1 MKHLL
6 EYLNDYYYNNLVI
19 NEVCNLIAE
28 EEIVNESFKSSIV
41 QKLAQAIYNA
51 EKSSNKSKIEQAKN
65 DDERYG
71 TDYGKHDPHI
81 VSFASI
87 FGPKAING
95 KYSLVNKGIQGLK
108 WSEITDDD
116 FKEYAPDDKELIKLV
131 KKTYGKKNANAD
143 FIVMKGDE
151 IINFIKAYG
160 ADEKSDGMFYFKSDT
175 LKKYK
180 SNGVEHKYTV
190 NGGVKELT
198 KPYYSYQ
205 HRALKVNEVIDELQA
220 LSEIEGVKVYA
231 LEITDDMIKQYQE
244 LYNDRK
250 KSQEGVI
257 NYDKKSLEM
266 LRKQQVARYKALAQE
281 IRAKKLQNDPNIL
294 FNEITETNK
303 QVIELY
309 KKVMSSTDNLD
320 KYFDLGRLMDYVS
333 GAYESFYRSMK
344 SERQSERQKERYKA
358 KAAER
363 GEEFND
369 EQYDKLNFAKSRANS
384 EINDAKKYIDN
395 VKKMIKEIEDQL

>member
-6 EYLNDYYYNNLVI
+6 EYLNDYYYDSLVI

-28 EEIVNESFKSSIV
+28 EEMVNESFKSSIV

-51 EKSSNKSKIEQAKN
+51 EKSSNKKKIEQAKN

-71 TDYGKHDPHI
+71 TDFGKHDPRI

-87 FGPKAING
+87 FGPKTING
-95 KYSLVNKGIQGLK
+95 KYGSVKKGIQGLK

-143 FIVMKGDE
+143 FIIMKGDE

-160 ADEKSDGMFYFKSDT
+160 ADEKSDGMFYFKSDS
-175 LKKYK
+175 LKKYL
-180 SNGVEHKYTV
+180 NGSEYTV
-190 NGGVKELT
+190 PGGVKELT

-205 HRALKVNEVIDELQA
+205 HRTLKVNEVIDTLKA

-244 LYNDRK
+244 LANDRK

-266 LRKQQVARYKALAQE
+266 LRKQQVARYKALAEE
-281 IRAKKLQNDPNIL
+281 IRAKKLQNDPNVL
-294 FNEITETNK
+294 FNEIAETNK

-333 GAYESFYRSMK
+333 RAYESFYRSMK
-344 SERQSERQKERYKA
+344 SERQSERAKERYKA

-369 EQYDKLNFAKSRANS
+369 EEYDKLDFDKSNAKS
-384 EINDAKKYIDN
+384 EINDAKKYVDN

>member
-309 KKVMSSTDNLD
+309 KKVMSSTDNLG

-369 EQYDKLNFAKSRANS
+369 EQYDKLNFAKSRAKS

>member
-6 EYLNDYYYNNLVI
+6 EYLNDYYYDSLVI

-71 TDYGKHDPHI
+71 TDYGKHDPRI

-95 KYSLVNKGIQGLK
+95 KYSLVKKCIQGLK

-143 FIVMKGDE
+143 FIIMKGDE

-198 KPYYSYQ
+198 KPYYSYK
-205 HRALKVNEVIDELQA
+205 HRTLKVNEVIDELKA

-244 LYNDRK
+244 LANDRK

-266 LRKQQVARYKALAQE
+266 LRKQQVARYKALAEE
-281 IRAKKLQNDPNIL
+281 IRAKKLQNDPNVL

-333 GAYESFYRSMK
+333 RAYESFYRSMK

-363 GEEFND
+363 GKEFND
-369 EQYDKLNFAKSRANS
+369 EEYDKLDFDKSNAKS

>member
-6 EYLNDYYYNNLVI
+6 EYLNDYYYDSLVI

-71 TDYGKHDPHI
+71 TDYGKHDPRI

-95 KYSLVNKGIQGLK
+95 KYSLVKKCIQGLK

-143 FIVMKGDE
+143 FIIMKGDE

-198 KPYYSYQ
+198 KPYYSYK
-205 HRALKVNEVIDELQA
+205 HRTLKVNEVIDELKA

-244 LYNDRK
+244 LTNDRK

-266 LRKQQVARYKALAQE
+266 LRKQQVARYKALAEE
-281 IRAKKLQNDPNIL
+281 IRAKKLQNDPNVL
-294 FNEITETNK
+294 FNEIAETNK

-333 GAYESFYRSMK
+333 RAYESFYRSMK
-344 SERQSERQKERYKA
+344 SERQSERAKERYKA

-363 GEEFND
+363 GKEFND
-369 EQYDKLNFAKSRANS
+369 EEYDKLDFDKSHAKS

>member
-6 EYLNDYYYNNLVI
+6 EYLNDYYYDSLVI

-28 EEIVNESFKSSIV
+28 DEMVNESFKSSIV

-198 KPYYSYQ
+198 KPYYSYK
-205 HRALKVNEVIDELQA
+205 HRTLKVNEVIDELKA

-231 LEITDDMIKQYQE
+231 LEITDDMIKQYQS
-244 LYNDRK
+244 LITDRK

-333 GAYESFYRSMK
+333 RAYESFYRSMK

-369 EQYDKLNFAKSRANS
+369 EQYDKLDFDKSRAKS

>member
-6 EYLNDYYYNNLVI
+6 EYLNDYYYDSLVI

-51 EKSSNKSKIEQAKN
+51 EKTSNKKKVEQAKKN
-65 DDERYG
+65 DEVLG
-71 TDYGKHDPHI
+71 TEYGKHDPHI
-81 VSFASI
+81 VSFTSI
-87 FGPKAING
+87 FGPKTVNG
-95 KYSLVNKGIQGLK
+95 RYGSTKGIQGLK

-116 FKEYAPDDKELIKLV
+116 FIEYAPNDKELIKLI

-143 FIVMKGDE
+143 FIVMKDGE

-160 ADEKSDGMFYFKSDT
+160 ADEKSDGMFYFKSDA
-175 LKKYK
+175 LKKY
-180 SNGVEHKYTV
+180 SNGSEYTLP
-190 NGGVKELT
+190 GGVKEVT

-205 HRALKVNEVIDELQA
+205 HRPLKVAEVVNALKEL
-220 LSEIEGVKVYA
+220 SSIEGVKVYA
-231 LEITDDMIKQYQE
+231 LEITDDMIKQYQS
-244 LYNDRK
+244 LITDRK

-281 IRAKKLQNDPNIL
+281 IRAKKLQNDPNVL
-294 FNEITETNK
+294 FNEIAETNK

-333 GAYESFYRSMK
+333 RAYESFYRSMK
-344 SERQSERQKERYKA
+344 SERQSERSKERYKA

-369 EQYDKLNFAKSRANS
+369 EEYDKFDFDKSNAKS

>member
-6 EYLNDYYYNNLVI
+6 EYLNDYHYNNLII

-51 EKSSNKSKIEQAKN
+51 EKSSNLSKIEQAKN

-95 KYSLVNKGIQGLK
+95 KYSLVKKCIQGLK

-143 FIVMKGDE
+143 FIIMKGDE

-180 SNGVEHKYTV
+180 SAGVEHKYTV

-198 KPYYSYQ
+198 KPYYSYK
-205 HRALKVNEVIDELQA
+205 HRTLKVNEVIDELKA

-244 LYNDRK
+244 LANDRK

-266 LRKQQVARYKALAQE
+266 LRKQQVARYKALAEE

-333 GAYESFYRSMK
+333 RAYESFYRSMK
-344 SERQSERQKERYKA
+344 SERQSERAKERYKV
-358 KAAER
+358 KAAEG

-369 EQYDKLNFAKSRANS
+369 EEYDKFDFDKSSAKS

>member
-28 EEIVNESFKSSIV
+28 EEMVNESFKSSIV

-71 TDYGKHDPHI
+71 TYYGKHDPHI

-87 FGPKAING
+87 FGPKTING
-95 KYSLVNKGIQGLK
+95 KYSLVKKDIQGIK

-198 KPYYSYQ
+198 KPYYSYK
-205 HRALKVNEVIDELQA
+205 HRTLKVNEVINELQA

-244 LYNDRK
+244 LTNDRK

-266 LRKQQVARYKALAQE
+266 LRKQQVARYKALAEE

-294 FNEITETNK
+294 FNEIAETNK

-333 GAYESFYRSMK
+333 RAYESFYRSMK
-344 SERQSERQKERYKA
+344 SERQSERDKERYKA

-369 EQYDKLNFAKSRANS
+369 EEYDKFDFDKSNAKS
-384 EINDAKKYIDN
+384 EINDAKKYVDN

>member
-6 EYLNDYYYNNLVI
+6 EYLNDYYYDSLVI

-28 EEIVNESFKSSIV
+28 DEIVNESFKSSIV

-51 EKSSNKSKIEQAKN
+51 EKTSNKKKIEQAKN

-71 TDYGKHDPHI
+71 TDFGKHYPRI

-87 FGPKAING
+87 FGPKTING
-95 KYSLVNKGIQGLK
+95 KYGSVKKGIQGLK

-116 FKEYAPDDKELIKLV
+116 FKEYAPNDKELIKLV

-143 FIVMKGDE
+143 FIIMKGDE

-160 ADEKSDGMFYFKSDT
+160 ADEKSDGMFYFKSDS
-175 LKKYK
+175 LKKYL
-180 SNGVEHKYTV
+180 NGSEYTV
-190 NGGVKELT
+190 PGGVKELT

-205 HRALKVNEVIDELQA
+205 HRALKVNEVIDTLKA

-244 LYNDRK
+244 LTNDRK

-266 LRKQQVARYKALAQE
+266 LRKQQVARYKTLAQE
-281 IRAKKLQNDPNIL
+281 IRAKKLQNNPNIL
-294 FNEITETNK
+294 FNEIAETNK

-333 GAYESFYRSMK
+333 RAYESFYRSMK

-369 EQYDKLNFAKSRANS
+369 EEYDKFDFDKSSAKS

>member
-6 EYLNDYYYNNLVI
+6 EYLNDYYYDSLVI

-28 EEIVNESFKSSIV
+28 DEMVNESFKSSIV

-51 EKSSNKSKIEQAKN
+51 EKTSNKKKVEQAKKN
-65 DDERYG
+65 DEVLG
-71 TDYGKHDPHI
+71 TEYGKHDPHI
-81 VSFASI
+81 VSFTSI
-87 FGPKAING
+87 FGPKTVNG
-95 KYSLVNKGIQGLK
+95 RYGSTKGIQGLK

-116 FKEYAPDDKELIKLV
+116 FIEYAPNDKELIKLI

-143 FIVMKGDE
+143 FIVMKDGE

-160 ADEKSDGMFYFKSDT
+160 ADEKSDGMFYFKSDA
-175 LKKYK
+175 LQKY
-180 SNGVEHKYTV
+180 SNGSEYTLP
-190 NGGVKELT
+190 GGVKEVT

-205 HRALKVNEVIDELQA
+205 HRPLKVAEVVNALKEL
-220 LSEIEGVKVYA
+220 SSIEGVKVYA
-231 LEITDDMIKQYQE
+231 LEITDDMIKQYQS
-244 LYNDRK
+244 LITDRK

-257 NYDKKSLEM
+257 NYDKKSLDM
-266 LRKQQVARYKALAQE
+266 LRKQQVSRYKVLADE
-281 IRAKKLQNDPNIL
+281 IRANKLQNDPNIL
-294 FNEITETNK
+294 FNEIAETNK

-333 GAYESFYRSMK
+333 RAYESFYRSMK
-344 SERQSERQKERYKA
+344 SERQSEMAKERYKV

-369 EQYDKLNFAKSRANS
+369 EEYDKFDFDKSNAKS
-384 EINDAKKYIDN
+384 EINDAKKYVDN

>member
-1 MKHLL
+1 MKHLF

-28 EEIVNESFKSSIV
+28 EEMVNESFKSSIV

-51 EKSSNKSKIEQAKN
+51 EKSSNKTKIEQAKN

-71 TDYGKHDPHI
+71 TDYGKHDPRI

-87 FGPKAING
+87 FGPKTING
-95 KYSLVNKGIQGLK
+95 KYGSVKKGIQGLK

-180 SNGVEHKYTV
+180 SDGVEHKYTV

-205 HRALKVNEVIDELQA
+205 HRALKVNEVIAELQA
-220 LSEIEGVKVYA
+220 LSEIEGVKVYV

-244 LYNDRK
+244 LTNDRK

-281 IRAKKLQNDPNIL
+281 IRAKKLQNDPNVL
-294 FNEITETNK
+294 FNEIAETNK

-333 GAYESFYRSMK
+333 RAYESFYRSMK
-344 SERQSERQKERYKA
+344 SERQSERAKERYKA

-369 EQYDKLNFAKSRANS
+369 EEYDKLDFNKSSAKE

>member
-51 EKSSNKSKIEQAKN
+51 EKTSNVSKIEQAKN

-71 TDYGKHDPHI
+71 TDYGKHYPRI

-87 FGPKAING
+87 FGPKTING
-95 KYSLVNKGIQGLK
+95 KYGSVKKGIQGLK

-116 FKEYAPDDKELIKLV
+116 FKEYAPNDKELIKLV

-180 SNGVEHKYTV
+180 SDGVEHKYTV

-205 HRALKVNEVIDELQA
+205 HRALKVNEVIDTLKA

-244 LYNDRK
+244 LSNDRK
-250 KSQEGVI
+250 KSQKGVI

-333 GAYESFYRSMK
+333 RAYESFYRSMK
-344 SERQSERQKERYKA
+344 SERQSERAKERYKV

-369 EQYDKLNFAKSRANS
+369 EEYDKFDFDKSNAKS
-384 EINDAKKYIDN
+384 EINDAKKYVDN

>member
-1 MKHLL
+1 MRHLL
-6 EYLNDYYYNNLVI
+6 EYLNDYYYDSLVI

-28 EEIVNESFKSSIV
+28 DEMVNESFKSSIV

-51 EKSSNKSKIEQAKN
+51 EKTSNKKKVEQAKKN
-65 DDERYG
+65 DEVLG
-71 TDYGKHDPHI
+71 TEYGKHDPHI
-81 VSFASI
+81 VSFTSI
-87 FGPKAING
+87 FGPKTVNG
-95 KYSLVNKGIQGLK
+95 IGGSTKGIQGLK

-116 FKEYAPDDKELIKLV
+116 FIEYAPNDKELIKLI

-143 FIVMKGDE
+143 FIVMKDGE

-175 LKKYK
+175 LKKYA
-180 SNGVEHKYTV
+180 NGSEYTV
-190 NGGVKELT
+190 PGGVKEVT

-205 HRALKVNEVIDELQA
+205 HRPLKVAEVVNALKEL
-220 LSEIEGVKVYA
+220 SSIKGVKVYA

-244 LYNDRK
+244 LTNDRK

-266 LRKQQVARYKALAQE
+266 LRKQQVARYKALAEE
-281 IRAKKLQNDPNIL
+281 IRAKKLQNDPNVL

-320 KYFDLGRLMDYVS
+320 KYFDLGRLIDYVS
-333 GAYESFYRSMK
+333 RAYESFYRSMK

-369 EQYDKLNFAKSRANS
+369 EEYDKLDFDKSSAKS

>member
-369 EQYDKLNFAKSRANS
+369 EQYDKLDFVKSRAKS

>member
-6 EYLNDYYYNNLVI
+6 EYLNDYYYDSLVI

-28 EEIVNESFKSSIV
+28 EEMVNESFKSSIV

-81 VSFASI
+81 VSFTSI
-87 FGPKAING
+87 FGPKTVNG
-95 KYSLVNKGIQGLK
+95 RYGGSTKGIQGLK

-116 FKEYAPDDKELIKLV
+116 FIEYAPNDKELIKLI

-143 FIVMKGDE
+143 FIVMKDGE

-190 NGGVKELT
+190 PGGVKELT

-205 HRALKVNEVIDELQA
+205 HRAFKVNEVIDTLKA

-231 LEITDDMIKQYQE
+231 LEITDDMIKQYQS
-244 LYNDRK
+244 LITDRK

-294 FNEITETNK
+294 FNEIAETNK

-333 GAYESFYRSMK
+333 RAYESFYRSMK

-369 EQYDKLNFAKSRANS
+369 EEYDKLDFDKSSAKS

>member
-1 MKHLL
+1 MRHLL
-6 EYLNDYYYNNLVI
+6 EYLNDYYYDSLVI

-28 EEIVNESFKSSIV
+28 DEMVNESFKSSIV

-51 EKSSNKSKIEQAKN
+51 EKTSNKKKVEQAKKN
-65 DDERYG
+65 DEVLG
-71 TDYGKHDPHI
+71 TEYGKHDPHI
-81 VSFASI
+81 VSFTSI
-87 FGPKAING
+87 FGPKTVNG
-95 KYSLVNKGIQGLK
+95 RYGSTKGIQGLK

-116 FKEYAPDDKELIKLV
+116 FIEYAPNDKELIKLI

-143 FIVMKGDE
+143 FIVMKDGE

-160 ADEKSDGMFYFKSDT
+160 ADEKSDGMFYFKSDA
-175 LKKYK
+175 LKKY
-180 SNGVEHKYTV
+180 SNGSEYTLP
-190 NGGVKELT
+190 GGVKEVT

-205 HRALKVNEVIDELQA
+205 HRPLKVAEVVNALKEL
-220 LSEIEGVKVYA
+220 SSIEGVKVYA
-231 LEITDDMIKQYQE
+231 LEITDDMIKQYQS
-244 LYNDRK
+244 LITDRK

-257 NYDKKSLEM
+257 NYDKKSLDM
-266 LRKQQVARYKALAQE
+266 LRKQQVSRYKVLADE
-281 IRAKKLQNDPNIL
+281 IRANKLQNDPNIL
-294 FNEITETNK
+294 FNEIAETNK

-333 GAYESFYRSMK
+333 RAYESFYRSMK
-344 SERQSERQKERYKA
+344 SERQSERQKEHYKA

-369 EQYDKLNFAKSRANS
+369 EEYDKLDFDKSSAKS
-384 EINDAKKYIDN
+384 EINDAKKYVDN